1 LFYWDLSGLRIAW
14 IQRLKE
20 LNPTLK
26 PLVKEIACRQN
37 AGENMLYSMH
47 IYSAVRW
54 HLNFTPDVET
64 TRRRITD
71 LRESLD
77 DREQQKMAGQQQ
89 PDDGSWGLGMDVWYL
104 RLYYSVDHVKGAAGK
119 PKYPLIFL
127 DPY

>member
-1 LFYWDLSGLRIAW
+1 
-14 IQRLKE
+14 LKE

-37 AGENMLYSMH
+37 PGENMQYSMH

-54 HLNFTPDVET
+54 RLNFTPDVET

-89 PDDGSWGLGMDVWYL
+89 PDDGSWGLAMDVWYL

-119 PKYPLIFL
+119 PKYPLLFL